1 MMEKLIYILKKYKV
15 SVYIALFIIIV
26 GIILFSLIGSKPE
39 AKTYESNYY
48 IVKYDKGWSLK
59 QKSKDKLILKHG
71 NEAKI
76 NVEII
81 ELNNELKYL
90 SIEDLIDEIIYNIR
104 KQNSSYKLISKE
116 ETTISKYEFMGY
128 KLLFENESSQVVTSL
143 YKKGDK
149 IIVFYYEAKNDYFD
163 ILLDSVNNI
172 IYHFDIKE
180 KKYDLTHKMSFKM
193 TDISYSKDEK
203 LDKVL
208 TQSNTYELASNNYY
222 VKYRI
227 PSNFEISDFD
237 STRNYFHLRGIDKKN
252 ITISTNIYK
261 FNIFE
266 YLDKENR
273 VNVYKD
279 YSMYRTSEDYS
290 DFQET
295 ITKLDGNMDIYLYKN
310 SYSYNKATISSEDV
324 NKKNEKRKD
333 ENVRLI
339 YALNKNHIL
348 IVDIKAVDTV
358 ITKKLIDSIKIE
370 EVRNY
375 SNYVTS
381 KKEDN
386 LLVSEFKRY
395 SGQSKNKIDKVIIK
409 IPNKY
414 KEFEKNTNIF
424 QEKYFGLNYDE
435 DTNIYDYEVHY
446 DLTPSFIKIDS
457 KIDSINSSFSKAYG
471 AYNYLTYFDELMLN
485 NNKFYVYNGGYTQL
499 GGIMFTSINRF
510 HYYINKKVL
519 FHELSNG
526 GYFVVEISGNG
537 KEITDDILNDVT
549 NFQIKEISK

>member
-48 IVKYDKGWSLK
+48 IVKYDKGWALK

-222 VKYRI
+222 VK
-227 PSNFEISDFD
+227 
-237 STRNYFHLRGIDKKN
+237 
-252 ITISTNIYK
+252 
-261 FNIFE
+261 
-266 YLDKENR
+266 
-273 VNVYKD
+273 
-279 YSMYRTSEDYS
+279 
-290 DFQET
+290 
-295 ITKLDGNMDIYLYKN
+295 
-310 SYSYNKATISSEDV
+310 
-324 NKKNEKRKD
+324 
-333 ENVRLI
+333 
-339 YALNKNHIL
+339 
-348 IVDIKAVDTV
+348 
-358 ITKKLIDSIKIE
+358 
-370 EVRNY
+370 
-375 SNYVTS
+375 
-381 KKEDN
+381 
-386 LLVSEFKRY
+386 
-395 SGQSKNKIDKVIIK
+395 
-409 IPNKY
+409 
-414 KEFEKNTNIF
+414 
-424 QEKYFGLNYDE
+424 
-435 DTNIYDYEVHY
+435 
-446 DLTPSFIKIDS
+446 
-457 KIDSINSSFSKAYG
+457 
-471 AYNYLTYFDELMLN
+471 
-485 NNKFYVYNGGYTQL
+485 
-499 GGIMFTSINRF
+499 
-510 HYYINKKVL
+510 
-519 FHELSNG
+519 
-526 GYFVVEISGNG
+526 
-537 KEITDDILNDVT
+537 
-549 NFQIKEISK
+549 